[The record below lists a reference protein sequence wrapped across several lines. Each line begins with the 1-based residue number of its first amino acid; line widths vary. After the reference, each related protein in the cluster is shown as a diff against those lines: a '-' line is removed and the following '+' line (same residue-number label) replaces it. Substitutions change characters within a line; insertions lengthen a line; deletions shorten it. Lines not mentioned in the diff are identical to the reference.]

1 MVDTSNMSEAGAGQI
16 TDIAK
21 SMEQSQAFQ
30 AQLMIMQNDHQTI
43 MQSYQAQKKM
53 YEQIRA

>member
-1 MVDTSNMSEAGAGQI
+1 MADTSGMSKAGAGQI
-16 TDIAK
+16 TDIEK

>member
-1 MVDTSNMSEAGAGQI
+1 MEGLDATGKEHIGQI
-16 TDIAK
+16 RD
-21 SMEQSQAFQ
+21 SMAASQAFQ
-30 AQLMIMQNDHQTI
+30 AELMVMQNEHQTI